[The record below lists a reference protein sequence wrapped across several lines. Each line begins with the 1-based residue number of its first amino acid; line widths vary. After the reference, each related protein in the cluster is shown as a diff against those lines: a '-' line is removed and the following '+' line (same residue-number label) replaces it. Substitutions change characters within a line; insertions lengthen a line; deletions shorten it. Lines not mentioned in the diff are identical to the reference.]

1 MTKTA
6 AVVFADGCEEIEGL
20 TVVDVLRRMGVKCDI
35 VGVLGSE
42 IHGAHQIDFK
52 ADKLISDQ
60 LLDYDIVAFPGG
72 YGNAQT
78 LRRLHWHA
86 MDCWMV
92 MTIPAIRE
100 LKKKRSSWHQTVI
113 LKKNL
118 RLLIKQATWLPVV
131 VRQRH
136 GPMHLQLLRHWD

>member
-42 IHGAHQIDFK
+42 IHGAHWK
-52 ADKLISDQ
+52 
-60 LLDYDIVAFPGG
+60 
-72 YGNAQT
+72 
-78 LRRLHWHA
+78 A